1 MVSRRCRIH
10 SVDVVFF
17 VWVCPYGEGGVM
29 NIVYGCDDNF
39 AEIMGVSIC
48 SVFENCRGIS
58 DLTCYV
64 LENGI
69 TLQNRKKL
77 SSLALL
83 YHRDIVFVDIQ
94 KQKFGLDGIA
104 TDRGSVSQFARL
116 FISQLLPISCERI
129 LYLDCDTIVR
139 HPLDSLYETSF
150 DGKVAC
156 GVMDCLSREHRR
168 MLGLAPDELYINS
181 GVMLIDLKAWRQ
193 NEVDSKIFQIIERFH
208 GNIPYADQ
216 GLLNLALRGK
226 IKELHPRFNCTQ
238 IYTTFQ
244 FDELMTYRKP
254 SLRPSKQDLME
265 AVENPSI
272 VHFTTLFCASRPW
285 QQNAR
290 GPFFDDWKHYKSIS
304 PWNDSSERLDK
315 RKGFLK
321 WGEFIFRILPKKVSL
336 PIFGFLHARIK
347 PKFM

>member
-1 MVSRRCRIH
+1 
-10 SVDVVFF
+10 
-17 VWVCPYGEGGVM
+17 M

-48 SVFENCRGIS
+48 SVFENCREIS

-64 LENGI
+64 LETGI
-69 TLQNRKKL
+69 GLQNKKML
-77 SSLALL
+77 GSLALQ
-83 YHRDIVFVDIQ
+83 YHRNLVFVDVQ
-94 KQKFGLDGIA
+94 KQEFVLDGIA

-116 FISQLLPISCERI
+116 FVSQLLPISCERI
-129 LYLDCDTIVR
+129 LYLDCDTVVR
-139 HPLDSLYETSF
+139 HSLESLYETDF
-150 DGKVAC
+150 EGNTVC
-156 GVMDCLSREHRR
+156 GVMDCVSREHRK
-168 MLGLAPDELYINS
+168 MIGLAPDELYINS

-193 NEVDSKIFQIIERFH
+193 NSVDSKISQIIERFH

-226 IKELHPRFNCTQ
+226 IKVLHPRFNCTQ
-238 IYTTFQ
+238 IYTAFR
-244 FDELMTYRKP
+244 FDELLKFRRP
-254 SLRPSKQDLME
+254 SLLPSQEDLMD

-285 QQNAR
+285 LQNAR
-290 GPFFDDWKHYKSIS
+290 GPFFDDWKHYKDIS
-304 PWNDSSERLDK
+304 PWHAFPGRPDK

-321 WGEFIFRILPKKVSL
+321 LGEFIYRNLPKKVGL
-336 PIFGFLHARIK
+336 LIFGFLHARIK